1 MGELSRFSM
10 HTREVSYFPIKVLIT
25 QGQTVKVVEMKYEK
39 SDEVVVVKKYAK
51 AYGAKDQT

>member
-10 HTREVSYFPIKVLIT
+10 HTREVSCFPIKVLTI

-39 SDEVVVVKKYAK
+39 SDEVVVVMKYVK

>member
-1 MGELSRFSM
+1 M

-25 QGQTVKVVEMKYEK
+25 QGQTAKVVEMKYEK